1 MSRDEYINREII
13 YSGIFILVGIAALI
27 SFVIGFE
34 KPIML
39 GLAIG
44 FLPTGVGMLLIYQIV
59 KKHPGASRNSR
70 LEKEER
76 NIYINSKAGHT
87 AFWIS
92 YWYVFIAS
100 VFSNVLNVSL
110 QKFTIFTLIF
120 MPAVYFLIV
129 AIYHRKY

>member
-1 MSRDEYINREII
+1 MSRDKYLKREII
-13 YSGIFILVGIAALI
+13 YSGIFILIGILALI

-34 KPIML
+34 KSIML
-39 GLAIG
+39 GIAFG
-44 FLPTGVGMLLIYQIV
+44 FIPTGIGMLLIYRKA
-59 KKHPGASRNSR
+59 KKHPRLASNLK

-100 VFSNVLNVSL
+100 VLSNVVNLSM
-110 QKFTIFTLIF
+110 QKFAIFTLIL
-120 MPAVYFLIV
+120 MPVVYFLFV
-129 AIYHRKY
+129 VVYHKKY